1 MNELRRN
8 AEIEIVDTELKKAIE
23 APAPPRGS
31 FGQ

>member
-23 APAPPRGS
+23 APAPRGS